1 MAIHSSRFFRLPM
14 MMSAIP
20 KLGSLSIVN
29 ALVLLVAGPSL
40 AQTEEAP
47 KAEALETAEL
57 APDAVVAQRSRN
69 DDDRINYFGVGGTIG
84 VSDDGDTELGDGGFS
99 LVGRF
104 SFNDTLSIHSASV
117 FGGDTFSSFALTT
130 GFPGVGEGERV
141 KVFPFIGA
149 GVGLEFDDFEVSP
162 LVTAG
167 VDVPIN
173 ELFTGTARV
182 NAAFNDGTDIGVV
195 LGVGVDVLDLF

>member
-1 MAIHSSRFFRLPM
+1 M
-14 MMSAIP
+14 MMSAIQ
-20 KLGSLSIVN
+20 KLGPLSIVN
-29 ALVLLVAGPSL
+29 ALMLLAAGPSL
-40 AQTEEAP
+40 AQTVSEAP
-47 KAEALETAEL
+47 TADSLETAEL
-57 APDAVVAQRSRN
+57 APDAIIAQRSR
-69 DDDRINYFGVGGTIG
+69 DEDDRINYFGVGGTIG

-117 FGGDTFSSFALTT
+117 LGGDTFSSFALTT

>member
-1 MAIHSSRFFRLPM
+1 M
-14 MMSAIP
+14 MMSAIQ
-20 KLGSLSIVN
+20 KLGSLSLIN
-29 ALVLLVAGPSL
+29 ALMLLVAGPGL
-40 AQTEEAP
+40 AQTAP
-47 KAEALETAEL
+47 QVPTADSTELTPETI
-57 APDAVVAQRSRN
+57 VAQRSR
-69 DDDRINYFGVGGTIG
+69 DEDDRINYFGVGGTIG

-141 KVFPFIGA
+141 RVFPFVGA